1 MYLVFFFF
9 KQKTAYELRISD
21 WSSDVCSSDLQR
33 RPLQQEAGQHQHEG
47 NVLRVAHA
55 RIHALTGKPTLS
67 LCPIQHGPGGRQQ
80 PEPSADKHET
90 RDVEWT
96 EMRIGA
102 PTEPHLQQMPR
113 VMAEPVH
120 LRIVGAEPA
129 DRKSTRLNSSN

>member
-1 MYLVFFFF
+1 M
-9 KQKTAYELRISD
+9 RIY
-21 WSSDVCSSDLQR
+21 
-33 RPLQQEAGQHQHEG
+33 AHTG
-47 NVLRVAHA
+47 N
-55 RIHALTGKPTLS
+55 PTLA

-113 VMAEPVH
+113 VMPEPVH
-120 LRIVGAEPA
+120 LRTVGAAPA
-129 DRKSTRLNSSN
+129 AQDVTSQRAAIHFRDQPHDEGAEHTQPPPLHPHKPLEKPPG